1 MFGTQEEVEAK
12 SLFQVFIVSP
22 TLRLVM
28 PLFIH
33 RRVRGRKAPSFE
45 EGLSLNPPSGARL
58 RLSWMTQ
65 TPSKQWLFQGPL
77 LLSNNPPWHKWHH
90 IPSHRD
96 TEDVSNGLFLLKR
109 SLKHSFFKLF
119 EDNEMLIFHMVH
131 VRKAQKAEPSSHLIW
146 MLWFPDE
153 FTWFLNRK
161 TRSGKK
167 KKKD

>member
-45 EGLSLNPPSGARL
+45 EGLSLNPPSGDRL

-109 SLKHSFFKLF
+109 SLKHSFFKFLKTMKCWYGTWYMS
-119 EDNEMLIFHMVH
+119 ERP
-131 VRKAQKAEPSSHLIW
+131 RKQNLAP
-146 MLWFPDE
+146 
-153 FTWFLNRK
+153 TWYGCYGFLM
-161 TRSGKK
+161 SLH
-167 KKKD
+167 DF